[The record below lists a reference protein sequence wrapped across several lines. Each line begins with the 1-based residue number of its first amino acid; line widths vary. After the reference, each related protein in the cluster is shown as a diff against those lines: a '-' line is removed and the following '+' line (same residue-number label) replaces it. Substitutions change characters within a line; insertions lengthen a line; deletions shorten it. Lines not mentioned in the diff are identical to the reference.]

1 MGGKRGRERRV
12 GGGRLRK
19 AGEVEG
25 GLDNRDLLAS
35 GGHLKQGREGLQ
47 P

>member
-25 GLDNRDLLAS
+25 RGAETEK
-35 GGHLKQGREGLQ
+35 GHIEKINLH
-47 P
+47 